1 MRDQARL
8 YLIDGTSYIFRAYY
22 AIRQYLSTKAGLPTN
37 AILGFANMLIKV
49 IEEEQPEHLAIAF
62 DPPGPS
68 FRVDLYPEYKAH
80 RPDPPNDLVPQ
91 FEWIFRLVEA
101 FRIPQLVVPGYE
113 ADDALA
119 TAARWAEAQGLAVTI
134 IGGDKDLFQLVSDR
148 VEVYDTLKNVRYGPA
163 EVEAKMGVAPQRIV
177 EFLGL
182 MGDSV
187 DNIPGV
193 PGVGAKT
200 AAKLLGQFGSLEAV
214 LAGAAEV
221 SGAKLREN
229 LDHYADQARLSAELC
244 RLKDDVPLKLDITLL
259 ERQEPDWPTLTALL
273 KELEFSSLIK
283 RIAPHDEAPFG
294 ETPPPG
300 AYRAVVDWEDFASV
314 LDSLKR
320 AGRFALDVETTSLD
334 PMRAEVVGLALAW
347 TEGEAVYVPV
357 AHTGL
362 EAPNQ
367 LERSDVLNAVGPLL
381 ADPAL
386 KKVGQNIKYDWV
398 VLANAGVELKGVAF
412 DTMVASYVLNP
423 SRRQHNLAGLAL
435 EHFNYTMTTYEDV
448 AGKGAKQVS
457 FDQVPIE
464 AATAYAC
471 EDADYTL
478 RLADELSVEVE
489 SADMAPL
496 LYELEMPLIEVLV
509 AMERWGVKIDAA
521 VLRDLSKELE
531 GQIEALAT
539 RIYTLAGEEFNIKSP
554 VQLRVI
560 LFERLGLPV
569 LKRTKTGPST
579 DHEVL
584 EQLALQHDLPA
595 EVVNYRALSKLKSTY
610 VDALPALIH
619 PATGRIHT
627 SFNQTV
633 TATGR
638 LSSSDPNL
646 QNIPVRS
653 EVGRRIRQAFVA
665 EEGRRLLSCD
675 YNQIE
680 LRILAHLSKDTV
692 LLEAFAAGEDIHN
705 LTASEVFGVGPAD
718 VTPDQR
724 RVAKVVNFGIIYGL
738 SPFGLARDL
747 KVSREEAREYIDG
760 YFARYALVK
769 DYIEAT
775 KAEARERGYVTTVL
789 GRRRYLPELASA
801 DRVTK
806 EMAERMAVNTPIQ
819 GSAADL
825 IKRAMVEIYGEI
837 VERGLEAKMILQVHD
852 ELLFEVPDDEA
863 DEVENLVVDKMVG
876 VVELDVPIT
885 VDAKWGKSWS
895 EAH

>member
-37 AILGFANMLIKV
+37 AILGFANMLIRV

-91 FEWIFRLVEA
+91 FEWIYRLVEA

-163 EVEAKMGVAPQRIV
+163 EVEAKMGVAPHRIV

-478 RLADELSVEVE
+478 RLADELSAEVA
-489 SADMAPL
+489 SAAMAPL

-554 VQLRVI
+554 VQLRAI

-775 KAEARERGYVTTVL
+775 KAEAHERGYVTTVL

>member
-37 AILGFANMLIKV
+37 AILGFANMLIRLL
-49 IEEEQPEHLAIAF
+49 EEERPEHLAIAF

-91 FEWIFRLVEA
+91 FEWIYRLVEA

-163 EVEAKMGVAPQRIV
+163 EVEAKMGVAPHRIV

-320 AGRFALDVETTSLD
+320 AGRFALDLETTSLD

-423 SRRQHNLAGLAL
+423 SRRQHNLAGLVL

-478 RLADELSVEVE
+478 RLADELSAEVA
-489 SADMAPL
+489 SAAMAPL

-554 VQLRVI
+554 VQLRAI

-775 KAEARERGYVTTVL
+775 KAEAHERGYVTTVL

>member
-37 AILGFANMLIKV
+37 AILGFANMLIRV

-244 RLKDDVPLKLDITLL
+244 RLKDDVPLKLDLALL

-273 KELEFSSLIK
+273 KELEFSGLIK
-283 RIAPHDEAPFG
+283 RLTPSEEAQPEGAFL
-294 ETPPPG
+294 PG
-300 AYRAVVDWEDFASV
+300 AYRVVVDWEDFASV
-314 LDSLKR
+314 LDALKR

-367 LERSDVLNAVGPLL
+367 LERSDVLNAVRPLL

-554 VQLRVI
+554 VQLRAI

-665 EEGRRLLSCD
+665 EEGWRLLSCD

-705 LTASEVFGVGPAD
+705 RTASEVFGVGPAD

-724 RVAKVVNFGIIYGL
+724 RMAKVVNFGIIYGL

-775 KAEARERGYVTTVL
+775 KAEAHERGYVTTVL

-825 IKRAMVEIYGEI
+825 IKRAMVEIYVEI

-876 VVELDVPIT
+876 VVELDVLIT

-895 EAH
+895 DAQ

>member
-37 AILGFANMLIKV
+37 AILGFANMLIRLL
-49 IEEEQPEHLAIAF
+49 EEERPEHLAIAF

-80 RPDPPNDLVPQ
+80 RPDPPDDLVPQ
-91 FEWIFRLVEA
+91 FEWIYRLVEA

-283 RIAPHDEAPFG
+283 RIAPDDEAPFG

-320 AGRFALDVETTSLD
+320 AGRFALDLETTSLD

-367 LERSDVLNAVGPLL
+367 LERSEVLNALGPLL

-423 SRRQHNLAGLAL
+423 SRRRHNLAGLAL

-478 RLADELSVEVE
+478 RLADELSSEVE
-489 SADMAPL
+489 SSSLAPL

-554 VQLRVI
+554 VQLRAI

-619 PATGRIHT
+619 PATGRIPT

-760 YFARYALVK
+760 YFARYAMVK

-775 KAEARERGYVTTVL
+775 KAEAHERGYVTTVL

-825 IKRAMVEIYGEI
+825 IKRAMVEIYGET
-837 VERGLEAKMILQVHD
+837 VKRGLEAKMILQVHD

-895 EAH
+895 DAH

>member
-37 AILGFANMLIKV
+37 AILGFANMLIRLL
-49 IEEEQPEHLAIAF
+49 EEERPEHLAIAF

-91 FEWIFRLVEA
+91 FEWIYRLVEA

-163 EVEAKMGVAPQRIV
+163 EVEAKMGVAPHRIV

-320 AGRFALDVETTSLD
+320 AGRFALDLETTSLD

-423 SRRQHNLAGLAL
+423 SRRQHNLAGLVL

-478 RLADELSVEVE
+478 RLADELSAEVE
-489 SADMAPL
+489 SAAMAPL

-554 VQLRVI
+554 VQLRAI

-775 KAEARERGYVTTVL
+775 KAEAHERGYVTTVL

>member
-37 AILGFANMLIKV
+37 AILGFANMLIKLL
-49 IEEEQPEHLAIAF
+49 EEERPEHLAIAF

-80 RPDPPNDLVPQ
+80 RPDPPDDLVPQ

-244 RLKDDVPLKLDITLL
+244 RLKDDVPLKLDIALL

-283 RIAPHDEAPFG
+283 RL
-294 ETPPPG
+294 TPSEGAQPEGAFLPG

-478 RLADELSVEVE
+478 RLADELSAEVE
-489 SADMAPL
+489 SAAMAPL

-509 AMERWGVKIDAA
+509 AMERWGVKIDAS
-521 VLRDLSKELE
+521 VLREFSKELE

-554 VQLRVI
+554 VQLRAI

-705 LTASEVFGVGPAD
+705 RTASEVFGVGPAD

-775 KAEARERGYVTTVL
+775 KAEAHERGYVTTVL

-806 EMAERMAVNTPIQ
+806 EMAERVAVNTPIQ

-895 EAH
+895 DAH

>member
-37 AILGFANMLIKV
+37 AILGFANMLIRLL
-49 IEEEQPEHLAIAF
+49 EEERPEHLAIAF

-91 FEWIFRLVEA
+91 FEWIYRLVEA
-101 FRIPQLVVPGYE
+101 FRIPQLVVHGYE

-163 EVEAKMGVAPQRIV
+163 EVEAKMGVAPHRIV

-320 AGRFALDVETTSLD
+320 AGRFALDLETTSLD

-423 SRRQHNLAGLAL
+423 SRRQHNLAGLVL

-478 RLADELSVEVE
+478 RLADELSAEVA
-489 SADMAPL
+489 SAAMAPL

-554 VQLRVI
+554 VQLRAI

-775 KAEARERGYVTTVL
+775 KAEAHERGYVTTVL

>member
-37 AILGFANMLIKV
+37 AILGFANMLIRLL
-49 IEEEQPEHLAIAF
+49 EEERPEHLAIAF

-80 RPDPPNDLVPQ
+80 RPDPPDDLVPQ
-91 FEWIFRLVEA
+91 FEWIYRLVEA

-200 AAKLLGQFGSLEAV
+200 AAKLLGRFGSLEAV

-283 RIAPHDEAPFG
+283 RIAPDDEAPFG

-320 AGRFALDVETTSLD
+320 AGRFALDLETTSLD
-334 PMRAEVVGLALAW
+334 PMRAEGVGLALAW

-423 SRRQHNLAGLAL
+423 SRRRHNLAGLAL

-478 RLADELSVEVE
+478 RLADELSAEVE
-489 SADMAPL
+489 SAAMAPL

-554 VQLRVI
+554 VQLRAI

-653 EVGRRIRQAFVA
+653 EVGLRIRQAFVA

-760 YFARYALVK
+760 YFARYAMVK

-775 KAEARERGYVTTVL
+775 KAEAHERGYVTTVL

-825 IKRAMVEIYGEI
+825 IKRAMVEIYGET
-837 VERGLEAKMILQVHD
+837 VKRGLEAKMILQVHD

-876 VVELDVPIT
+876 VVELNVPIT

-895 EAH
+895 DAH

>member
-37 AILGFANMLIKV
+37 AILGFANMLIRLL
-49 IEEEQPEHLAIAF
+49 EEERPEHLAIAF

-91 FEWIFRLVEA
+91 FEWIYRLVEA

-320 AGRFALDVETTSLD
+320 AGRFALDLETTSLD

-478 RLADELSVEVE
+478 RLADELSAEVE
-489 SADMAPL
+489 SAAMAPL

-554 VQLRVI
+554 VQLRAI

-775 KAEARERGYVTTVL
+775 KAEAHERGYVTTVL

-895 EAH
+895 DAQ

>member
-37 AILGFANMLIKV
+37 AILGFANMLIRLL
-49 IEEEQPEHLAIAF
+49 EEERPEHLAIAF

-91 FEWIFRLVEA
+91 FEWIYRLVEA

-134 IGGDKDLFQLVSDR
+134 IGGDKDFFQLVSDR

-163 EVEAKMGVAPQRIV
+163 EVEAKMGVAPHRIV

-320 AGRFALDVETTSLD
+320 AGRFALDLETTSLD

-423 SRRQHNLAGLAL
+423 SRRQHNLAGLVL

-478 RLADELSVEVE
+478 RLADELSAEVE
-489 SADMAPL
+489 SAAMAPL

-619 PATGRIHT
+619 PVTGRIHT

-760 YFARYALVK
+760 YFARYAMVK

-775 KAEARERGYVTTVL
+775 KAEAHERGYVTTVL

>member
-1 MRDQARL
+1 
-8 YLIDGTSYIFRAYY
+8 
-22 AIRQYLSTKAGLPTN
+22 
-37 AILGFANMLIKV
+37 
-49 IEEEQPEHLAIAF
+49 
-62 DPPGPS
+62 
-68 FRVDLYPEYKAH
+68 
-80 RPDPPNDLVPQ
+80 
-91 FEWIFRLVEA
+91 
-101 FRIPQLVVPGYE
+101 
-113 ADDALA
+113 
-119 TAARWAEAQGLAVTI
+119 
-134 IGGDKDLFQLVSDR
+134 
-148 VEVYDTLKNVRYGPA
+148 
-163 EVEAKMGVAPQRIV
+163 
-177 EFLGL
+177 
-182 MGDSV
+182 
-187 DNIPGV
+187 
-193 PGVGAKT
+193 
-200 AAKLLGQFGSLEAV
+200 
-214 LAGAAEV
+214 
-221 SGAKLREN
+221 
-229 LDHYADQARLSAELC
+229 
-244 RLKDDVPLKLDITLL
+244 
-259 ERQEPDWPTLTALL
+259 
-273 KELEFSSLIK
+273 
-283 RIAPHDEAPFG
+283 
-294 ETPPPG
+294 
-300 AYRAVVDWEDFASV
+300 
-314 LDSLKR
+314 
-320 AGRFALDVETTSLD
+320 
-334 PMRAEVVGLALAW
+334 
-347 TEGEAVYVPV
+347 
-357 AHTGL
+357 
-362 EAPNQ
+362 
-367 LERSDVLNAVGPLL
+367 
-381 ADPAL
+381 
-386 KKVGQNIKYDWV
+386 
-398 VLANAGVELKGVAF
+398 
-412 DTMVASYVLNP
+412 
-423 SRRQHNLAGLAL
+423 
-435 EHFNYTMTTYEDV
+435 MTTYEDV

-478 RLADELSVEVE
+478 RLADELSAEVA
-489 SADMAPL
+489 SAAMAPL

-554 VQLRVI
+554 VQLRAI

-653 EVGRRIRQAFVA
+653 EVGLRIRQAFVA

-760 YFARYALVK
+760 YFARYAMVK

-775 KAEARERGYVTTVL
+775 KAEAHERGYVTTVL

-825 IKRAMVEIYGEI
+825 IKRAMVEIYGET
-837 VERGLEAKMILQVHD
+837 VKRGLEAKMILQVHD

-885 VDAKWGKSWS
+885 VDAEWGKSWS
-895 EAH
+895 DAH

>member
-91 FEWIFRLVEA
+91 FEWIYRLVEA

-134 IGGDKDLFQLVSDR
+134 IGGDKDFFQLVSDR

-163 EVEAKMGVAPQRIV
+163 EVEAKMGVAPKRIV

-478 RLADELSVEVE
+478 RLADELSAEVA
-489 SADMAPL
+489 SAAMAPL

-619 PATGRIHT
+619 PVTGRIHT

-775 KAEARERGYVTTVL
+775 KAEAHERGYVTTVL

>member
-37 AILGFANMLIKV
+37 AILGFANMLIRLL
-49 IEEEQPEHLAIAF
+49 EEERPEHLAIAF

-91 FEWIFRLVEA
+91 FEWIYRLVEA

-320 AGRFALDVETTSLD
+320 AGRFALDLETTSLD

-423 SRRQHNLAGLAL
+423 SRRQHNLAGLVL

-478 RLADELSVEVE
+478 RLADELSAEVA
-489 SADMAPL
+489 SAAMAPL

-554 VQLRVI
+554 VQLRAI

-775 KAEARERGYVTTVL
+775 KAEAHERGYVTTVL

>member
-37 AILGFANMLIKV
+37 AILGFANMLIRLL
-49 IEEEQPEHLAIAF
+49 EEERPEHLAIAF

-91 FEWIFRLVEA
+91 FEWIYRLVEA

-200 AAKLLGQFGSLEAV
+200 AAKLLGRFGSLEAV

-320 AGRFALDVETTSLD
+320 AGRFALDLETTSLD

-423 SRRQHNLAGLAL
+423 SRRQHNLAGLVL

-478 RLADELSVEVE
+478 RLADELSAEVA
-489 SADMAPL
+489 SAAMAPL

-554 VQLRVI
+554 VQLRAI

-775 KAEARERGYVTTVL
+775 KAEAHERGYVTTVL

-895 EAH
+895 DAH

>member
-37 AILGFANMLIKV
+37 AILGFANMLIRLL
-49 IEEEQPEHLAIAF
+49 EEERPEHLAIAF

-91 FEWIFRLVEA
+91 FEWIYRLVEA

-134 IGGDKDLFQLVSDR
+134 IGGDKDFFQLVSDR

-320 AGRFALDVETTSLD
+320 AGRFALDLETTSLD

-423 SRRQHNLAGLAL
+423 SRRQHNLAGLVL

-478 RLADELSVEVE
+478 RLADELSAEVE
-489 SADMAPL
+489 SAALAPL

-554 VQLRVI
+554 VQLRAI

-775 KAEARERGYVTTVL
+775 KAEAHERGYVTTVL

-895 EAH
+895 DAH